1 MTFWGLDVFA
11 VGLVFA
17 RCGAMIMLLPGF
29 GESYVPPRV
38 RLSFAI
44 VFAILLAPIVAPTLP
59 KEPPEFGAAM
69 ALLFGEIVIGLL
81 LGAVSRILMS
91 ALSNAGQIVGLETG
105 LAFAQ
110 MTDPTQGQAA
120 GQVISVFLGL
130 LGVTMIFATGLHH
143 LFLGAIVGSYDAFP
157 PAGFPD
163 LGDASALAVK
173 AVGDSFRIGVQM
185 AAPLM
190 LAGLI
195 FRIGLGV
202 LSRLI
207 PQIQVFFIA
216 MPINVLGGFII
227 FALGLSASILIWLDS
242 LQRFAGALAP

>member
-17 RCGAMIMLLPGF
+17 RCGAIIMLLPGF
-29 GESYVPPRV
+29 GEAYVPPRV

-44 VFAILLAPIVAPTLP
+44 AFAILLAPIVAPTLP
-59 KEPPEFGAAM
+59 KQPPALGAAV
-69 ALLFGEIVIGLL
+69 ALLVGEIVIGLL
-81 LGAVSRILMS
+81 LGGVSRILMS
-91 ALSNAGQIVGLETG
+91 ALSNAGQIVGMETG

-110 MTDPTQGQAA
+110 TTDPTQGQA
-120 GQVISVFLGL
+120 GQLVAVFLGL

-143 LFLGAIVGSYDAFP
+143 LFIGAMVGSYEAFP
-157 PAGFPD
+157 PATFPD
-163 LGDASALAVK
+163 VGDAAALAVK
-173 AVGDSFRIGVQM
+173 AVGDSFRLGVQM
-185 AAPLM
+185 AAPLL

-227 FALGLSASILIWLDS
+227 FALGLSAGILIWLDA